1 MFILIPAVIIFL
13 CVAYLSVN
21 DDLSI
26 YTESLIY
33 FLITVVSCISLFL
46 YKNIKKNMKQQEIN
60 KIKIEIYELEKKL
73 QNTTDET
80 YIKTINDKINR
91 LKDEIIEN

>member
-26 YTESLIY
+26 YTELIIY
-33 FLITVVSCISLFL
+33 FLMIVISFISLFL
-46 YKNIKKNMKQQEIN
+46 YKNIRKNMKQQEIN

-73 QNTTDET
+73 KNATDET

-91 LKDEIIEN
+91 LKNEIM